1 MYIARHIEKTIEK
14 SFAAF
19 PAVLITGPRQV
30 GKSTLLIN
38 RFKNIPNVTLDNPL
52 QLLSLR
58 QDPVGFFKLHGSP
71 LILDEVQ
78 RAPECFSVLKYM
90 IDSDRRAGM
99 YILTGSQKYAL
110 MKGVSE
116 SLAGRIGIIDMLGL
130 SDREIYEDPF
140 DRPFLPTSDYL
151 LERRPKMAPSI
162 QNLWERIHRGS
173 MPELYSNENMDWE
186 QYYAAYVDTYIERDV
201 KQLGSVGDTLAFTQ
215 FMTALASRTGELLNA
230 ASLARDVGVDS
241 KTVKRWLS
249 ILQAS
254 NIIYLLQPFSLNINK
269 RIIKTPKVYFTDT
282 GLVCYLCRW
291 LTPETL
297 ANGAMAGSI
306 YETFIVSEILKS
318 YYNAGK
324 EPDLYFFRNTD
335 GQEVDLLFYRD
346 GKLYPVEIKK
356 TSSPNVKDAKHFG
369 TLSTFFPSLEVS
381 EGGIICNADD
391 LLPLGQNLKII
402 PFRFI

>member
-1 MYIARHIEKTIEK
+1 
-14 SFAAF
+14 
-19 PAVLITGPRQV
+19 
-30 GKSTLLIN
+30 
-38 RFKNIPNVTLDNPL
+38 
-52 QLLSLR
+52 
-58 QDPVGFFKLHGSP
+58 
-71 LILDEVQ
+71 
-78 RAPECFSVLKYM
+78 
-90 IDSDRRAGM
+90 
-99 YILTGSQKYAL
+99 
-110 MKGVSE
+110 
-116 SLAGRIGIIDMLGL
+116 
-130 SDREIYEDPF
+130 
-140 DRPFLPTSDYL
+140 
-151 LERRPKMAPSI
+151 
-162 QNLWERIHRGS
+162 

-230 ASLARDVGVDS
+230 ASLARDVGVDN

-346 GKLYPVEIKK
+346 GKLYPIEIKK

-381 EGGIICNADD
+381 EGGIICNAED

>member
-30 GKSTLLIN
+30 GKSTLLLN

-58 QDPVGFFKLHGSP
+58 QDPVEFFKLHGSP

-116 SLAGRIGIIDMLGL
+116 SLAGRIGIVDMLGL

-140 DRPFLPTSDYL
+140 DRPFLPTTDYL

-230 ASLARDVGVDS
+230 ASLARDIGVDS

-324 EPDLYFFRNTD
+324 EPNLYFFRNTD

-346 GKLYPVEIKK
+346 GKLYPIEIKK

-381 EGGIICNADD
+381 EGGIICNAED

>member
-1 MYIARHIEKTIEK
+1 MAKELKELTKRADNYSQWYNDLVVKADLAEQSAVRGCMVIKPYGYAIWEKMQRQLDDMFKATGHVNAYFPLLIPK
-14 SFAAF
+14 SFLSREAEHVEGFAKECAVVTHYRLKTNPDGTGVVVDPAAKLEEE
-19 PAVLITGPRQV
+19 LIIR
-30 GKSTLLIN
+30 
-38 RFKNIPNVTLDNPL
+38 
-52 QLLSLR
+52 
-58 QDPVGFFKLHGSP
+58 
-71 LILDEVQ
+71 
-78 RAPECFSVLKYM
+78 
-90 IDSDRRAGM
+90 
-99 YILTGSQKYAL
+99 
-110 MKGVSE
+110 
-116 SLAGRIGIIDMLGL
+116 
-130 SDREIYEDPF
+130 
-140 DRPFLPTSDYL
+140 PTSETIIWNTY
-151 LERRPKMAPSI
+151 K
-162 QNLWERIHRGS
+162 NWIHS
-173 MPELYSNENMDWE
+173 Y
-186 QYYAAYVDTYIERDV
+186 RD
-201 KQLGSVGDTLAFTQ
+201 L
-215 FMTALASRTGELLNA
+215 LASRTGELLNA

-297 ANGAMAGSI
+297 ANGGMGGSI

-318 YYNAGK
+318 YYNDGK
-324 EPDLYFFRNTD
+324 KHDLYFFRNTD

-346 GKLYPVEIKK
+346 GKLYPIEIKK

-381 EGGIICNADD
+381 EGGIICNAED

>member
-30 GKSTLLIN
+30 GKSTLLLN

-58 QDPVGFFKLHGSP
+58 QDPVEFFKLHGSP

-116 SLAGRIGIIDMLGL
+116 SLAGRIGIVDMLGL
-130 SDREIYEDPF
+130 SDREIYEDPL
-140 DRPFLPTSDYL
+140 DRPFLPTTDYL

-230 ASLARDVGVDS
+230 ASLARDIGVDS

-346 GKLYPVEIKK
+346 GKLYPIEIKK

-381 EGGIICNADD
+381 EGGIICNAED

>member
-58 QDPVGFFKLHGSP
+58 QDHVEFFKLHGSP

-346 GKLYPVEIKK
+346 GKLYPIEIKK

-369 TLSTFFPSLEVS
+369 TLSIFFPSLEVS
-381 EGGIICNADD
+381 EGGIICNAED